1 MTGQASMKKQDGFTL
16 AELMVVIAV
25 LGVLVATAVPCYRT
39 IQRRACG
46 SEATMMIKQVLDAEI
61 MYFLEHDKF
70 FPEVGQTLTIFH
82 NDLPSKPEIDQIKG
96 ALNIDIPTGHN
107 LDFTIT
113 TMPGQTSMITI
124 SSFSN
129 SFPLFKNGAS
139 SITGTLDSTGK
150 VDIF

>member
-1 MTGQASMKKQDGFTL
+1 MKKQGGFTL

-25 LGVLVATAVPCYRT
+25 LGILGATAVPCYRT

-70 FPEVGQTLTIFH
+70 FPEVGQTLIIFH
-82 NDLPSKPEIDQIKG
+82 NDLPSKPEIDQIKS
-96 ALNIDIPTGHN
+96 ALKIDIPTGHH

-113 TMPGQTSMITI
+113 TLPGQTSMITI
-124 SSFSN
+124 SSFGN
-129 SFPLFKNGAS
+129 SFPLFKSGAPS
-139 SITGTLDSTGK
+139 VTGTVDDAGK
-150 VDIF
+150 TQIF

>member
-1 MTGQASMKKQDGFTL
+1 MKKQGGFTL

-25 LGVLVATAVPCYRT
+25 LGILGATAVPCYRT

-70 FPEVGQTLTIFH
+70 FPEVGQTLMIFH
-82 NDLPSKPEIDQIKG
+82 NDLPSKPEIGQIKSG
-96 ALNIDIPTGHN
+96 LKIHVPTGHR
-107 LDFTIT
+107 LDFTLT
-113 TMPGQTSMITI
+113 TLPGQTSMITI
-124 SSFSN
+124 SSFGN
-129 SFPLFKNGAS
+129 SFPLFKSGAS